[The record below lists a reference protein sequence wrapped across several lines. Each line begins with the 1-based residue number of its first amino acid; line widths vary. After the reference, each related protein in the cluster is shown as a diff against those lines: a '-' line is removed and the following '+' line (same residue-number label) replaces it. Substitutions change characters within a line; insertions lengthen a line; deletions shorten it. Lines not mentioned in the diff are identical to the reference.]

1 MEVVTGEKDVFGDG
15 RVVLVPLP
23 GHTPGTMGAMVNLD
37 RDGAFLLASDAVS
50 LRHNLDTDT
59 APRNTWNVEAFLKS
73 FAEIRH
79 IAQSNATVICGHDD
93 AQWPTLKKGQD
104 AYE

>member
-1 MEVVTGEKDVFGDG
+1 MEAVSGEKDVFGDG
-15 RVVLVPLP
+15 KVVLVPLP
-23 GHTPGTMGAMVNLD
+23 GHTPGTMGAMVNLE
-37 RDGAFLLASDAVS
+37 RDGLFLLTSDAVS

-59 APRNTWNVEAFLKS
+59 APRNTWNAEALLKS

-79 IAQSNATVICGHDD
+79 IERAKATVICGHDD
-93 AQWPTLKKGQD
+93 AQWQTLNKGRD

>member
-1 MEVVTGEKDVFGDG
+1 
-15 RVVLVPLP
+15 
-23 GHTPGTMGAMVNLD
+23 MGAIVNLD
-37 RDGAFLLASDAVS
+37 RDGAFFLASDAVS

-59 APRNTWNVEAFLKS
+59 APRNTWNAEALLKS

-79 IAQSNATVICGHDD
+79 IERSSATVVCGHDD
-93 AQWPTLKKGQD
+93 PQWQTLKKGQD